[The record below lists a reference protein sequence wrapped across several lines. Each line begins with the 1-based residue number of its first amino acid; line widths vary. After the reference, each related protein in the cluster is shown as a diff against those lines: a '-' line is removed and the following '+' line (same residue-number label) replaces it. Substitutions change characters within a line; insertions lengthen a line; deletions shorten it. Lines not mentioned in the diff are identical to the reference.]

1 MMDAICIPSDQ
12 TCVQILSDVLDD
24 PTHDLDTQIKDA
36 PVSQF
41 MVTADDIFIALQTP
55 ETESIRL
62 SCPVYPD
69 DTLARRYAHALAA
82 LCQ

>member
-1 MMDAICIPSDQ
+1 
-12 TCVQILSDVLDD
+12 
-24 PTHDLDTQIKDA
+24 
-36 PVSQF
+36 
-41 MVTADDIFIALQTP
+41 VTADDIFTALQTP

-82 LCQ
+82 LC